1 MLAQFNKR
9 EPRRS
14 VRAAKPIL
22 RLRGEGLMP
31 QSKAM
36 QSVFKYREQEHLLW
50 GIPGLPIEE
59 VIETLRSK
67 GQRAFRI
74 ARLRWL
80 RCPQ

>member
-1 MLAQFNKR
+1 MT
-9 EPRRS
+9 
-14 VRAAKPIL
+14 
-22 RLRGEGLMP
+22 